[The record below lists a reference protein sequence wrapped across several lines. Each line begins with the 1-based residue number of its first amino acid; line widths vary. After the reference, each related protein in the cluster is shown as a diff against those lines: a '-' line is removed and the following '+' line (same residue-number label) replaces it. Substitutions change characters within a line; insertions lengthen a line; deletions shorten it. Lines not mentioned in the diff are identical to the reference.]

1 MVLTAAQIT
10 SFFTDADQMGLQ
22 VATKD
27 KLADEGIQ
35 NPSDLADFDED
46 TLKKAA
52 ANLRNP
58 GDRIANPD
66 PNAQAGST
74 IPRPPYVFG
83 AQSQK
88 RLMEAGELIR
98 FYDTIGRAL
107 TVANIKYDPI
117 IKDFTKQWKAL
128 KSRIDD
134 DKTDVPV
141 ISKALPVIKWTEAF
155 DDFLSRTI
163 GVRMIPLS
171 YVTREIETVPAA
183 CPPLKTNKPHSELYG
198 SVELDLVNRASHDD
212 PLFNEDNSKV
222 YFFLEE
228 ATRGTQYA
236 ASIKPYQRVKDGR
249 GALTSI
255 KNQYAGRDKWE
266 AECKKQDELIHNR
279 VWKGQSNYS
288 LEKFIAHHRNAF
300 VSMEQCAQH
309 VAFQLPND
317 HTRVGFLLDGIQSSD
332 AGLNAAIAQIK
343 ADDGPNGKRSDFE
356 ATASFLLP
364 YDPVAKKRQSSSK
377 RDHDSFVSDVTGN
390 VSSSFGNK
398 PGIGKSGVHL
408 RYHTPEEYKTLNGEQ
423 KIELKEWRKT
433 NGTDQKKSGKKGK
446 DNKSTSPKKQN
457 GNKRM
462 ISAIQK
468 EVAKLLKSKDKD
480 EDDNDLDG
488 IIMSLQSNTASANA
502 NNNEQSAKKARFVE
516 DSTTKVSTSALKS
529 IIRRARNSTDQ
540 QE

>member
-10 SFFTDADQMGLQ
+10 AFFTDADQMGLPNPTM
-22 VATKD
+22 V
-27 KLADEGIQ
+27 KLQEEGI
-35 NPSDLADFDED
+35 NEPSNLADFDEE

-52 ANLRNP
+52 TNLRNP
-58 GDRIANPD
+58 GDRIPNPD
-66 PNAQAGST
+66 ENATAGST

-98 FYDTIGRAL
+98 FYETIGRTL
-107 TVANIKYDPI
+107 TAANIKFDPI

-128 KSRIDD
+128 TSRKDD
-134 DKTDVPV
+134 DSPDVPI

-171 YVTREIETVPAA
+171 YVTREKVEVPAA
-183 CPPLKTNKPHSELYG
+183 CPALKANKPHSELHG

-212 PLFNEDNSKV
+212 PLYDADNTKV

-236 ASIKPYQRVKDGR
+236 ASIKPYQRSKDGR
-249 GALTSI
+249 GALMSI
-255 KNQYAGRDKWE
+255 RNQYAGRDKWE
-266 AECKKQDELIHNR
+266 AELKKQDELIHNR

-288 LEKFIAHHRNAF
+288 LEKFIAHHRNAY
-300 VSMEQCAQH
+300 VSMQQCAEH

-343 ADDGPNGKRSDFE
+343 ADDGDGGKRKDFE

-364 YDPVAKKRQSSSK
+364 YDPVAKKQQSSTK
-377 RDHDSFVSDVTGN
+377 RDHDSMVSDVTAK
-390 VSSSFGNK
+390 VSSTFGNK
-398 PGIGKSGVHL
+398 SGLGKSGVHL
-408 RYHTPEEYKTLNGEQ
+408 RYHTTEEYKALSKEQ
-423 KIELKEWRKT
+423 RLELKEWRQKNGKDKKGT
-433 NGTDQKKSGKKGK
+433 NTNEKSPKKSVTKKLISAITKEVSKQLKGK
-446 DNKSTSPKKQN
+446 DKVN
-457 GNKRM
+457 
-462 ISAIQK
+462 
-468 EVAKLLKSKDKD
+468 
-480 EDDNDLDG
+480 DNDDLDG
-488 IIMSLQSNTASANA
+488 IIMSLQSTSNA
-502 NNNEQSAKKARFVE
+502 DESEKSSKKARFVE
-516 DSTTKVSTSALKS
+516 DPTTKVSTSALKS
-529 IIRRARNSTDQ
+529 IIRRARNSADQ
-540 QE
+540 NK